1 MLFGK
6 KRIGLWAL
14 TVSCMA
20 MVTCAT
26 PYHKNGYADRVE
38 FQTFEM
44 DGEIKDMMWCGNDYE
59 VILVQTNDGSIYRS
73 SDRGGAWK
81 KL

>member
-1 MLFGK
+1 MLSFTT
-6 KRIGLWAL
+6 A
-14 TVSCMA
+14 V
-20 MVTCAT
+20 
-26 PYHKNGYADRVE
+26 YHKNGYADRVE

-73 SDRGGAWK
+73 ADRGGAWK
-81 KL
+81 KLQHLMDKIG